1 MYVFVSSQRFRFSLL
16 TRVWGTV
23 DAKIAFPAGLTIEWN
38 GKALG
43 SIGMPDVDVVG
54 DVGASFEVD
63 ATFAVADTDHLAD
76 FTKTLLTAETFDWV
90 ISGDN
95 LSGARLDVGWLA
107 SWLAGWLCAC

>member
-1 MYVFVSSQRFRFSLL
+1 
-16 TRVWGTV
+16 
-23 DAKIAFPAGLTIEWN
+23 
-38 GKALG
+38 
-43 SIGMPDVDVVG
+43 MPDVDVVG

-95 LSGARLDVGWLA
+95 LSGACLHL
-107 SWLAGWLCAC
+107 SLLAGCVLTGMAYSVGDWDRGSGDLAQRQEGHAEGHERPQGRRYDQLVRPPEQ